1 MNSLFINDQFNERE
15 LLKADK
21 KILEKHE
28 EIQENIKKE
37 EKERSASAMIQALQ
51 E

>member
-1 MNSLFINDQFNERE
+1 MNSLFINDQFNEKE
-15 LLKADK
+15 LLKADR

-28 EIQENIKKE
+28 EIQEATRKE
-37 EKERSASAMIQALQ
+37 EKEQTASTMIKALQ